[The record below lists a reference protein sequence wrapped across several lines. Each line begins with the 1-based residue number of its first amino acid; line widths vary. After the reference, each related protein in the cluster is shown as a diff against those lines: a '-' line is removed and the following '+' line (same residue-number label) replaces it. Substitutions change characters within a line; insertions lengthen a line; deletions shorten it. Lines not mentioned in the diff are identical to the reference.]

1 MRFRLLVPSGFRF
14 VLSSLPLSTDRQD
27 SASSGLGVKLPPQ
40 STVPAASATQGRTRS
55 TTIGTAFAVVLT
67 FLVMFLYSPS
77 FVGPYVYDDIGH
89 LRGNSKLDAFPPEL
103 NWRRAETR
111 PVVMATFALERALFS
126 ESPSVHRIGN
136 VLIHVLTA
144 ILLYVLVQS
153 VARLSLSTDLPVPG
167 ETNAFT
173 DRDATALA
181 VLVALL
187 WAVHPLNTQAV
198 AYIIQR
204 CESLMGLCFIVF
216 LLMLVWHHQSEQ
228 RRWLILAGIFFV
240 IGLWSKTVM
249 VTALAVGPLFDRA
262 FLADNWKTVWKRRGW
277 LYGVPLAASVVA
289 VVTLLPGLLRG
300 DANVGFGGDAP
311 PAMPHIAAQADIV
324 FRYLGLSLFP
334 IGLNIDHGL
343 TVPQPWIQFLPQV
356 LSALAIVVSG
366 FVAGFYGYWKL
377 AFFLLAP
384 LIVLAPTSSF
394 IPTADLLVE
403 HRMYLPL
410 VFIMTGSVFGLHLLA
425 RRLRHSGLPITDRI
439 HRPVRWVAISCLPIV
454 MLFSWGT
461 WSRAHDY
468 RSGSRLWYRS
478 LVENPANPRAAQNLA
493 NTATEELSSEALMQ
507 LYVDALAS
515 AQQRALPT
523 SIILGRIGEELVKA
537 NRAVEA
543 TQVLRRSIAGDPTPD
558 QFAKRFYPPSTRE
571 EYASHRINHALA
583 LMQLGRV
590 DEAATELDV
599 AFRVHDQSPLARAIA
614 GDLMQKAGKSESAIE
629 HFQRALQLRPQWP
642 DVQSQLNDLSSA
654 GAK

>member
-1 MRFRLLVPSGFRF
+1 MGVA
-14 VLSSLPLSTDRQD
+14 LPH
-27 SASSGLGVKLPPQ
+27 Q
-40 STVPAASATQGRTRS
+40 STAPVATATQERALS
-55 TTIGTAFAVVLT
+55 KTIGTAFAVVLS
-67 FLVMFLYSPS
+67 FLVLFLYSPS

-89 LRGNSKLDAFPPEL
+89 LRGNSTLDAFPPSL
-103 NWRRAETR
+103 SWTRAETR
-111 PVVMATFALERALFS
+111 PVVMATFALERALFG

-136 VLIHVLTA
+136 VLIHILTA
-144 ILLYVLVQS
+144 ILLFVLVQS
-153 VARLSLSTDLPVPG
+153 VARFSLSVDDEERS
-167 ETNAFT
+167 ETNPST
-173 DRDATALA
+173 NRDATALA
-181 VLVALL
+181 CLVALL

-216 LLMLVWHHQSEQ
+216 LLMLVWHQQSEQ
-228 RRWLILAGIFFV
+228 RRWLIVAGIFFV

-262 FLADNWKTVWKRRGW
+262 FLAADWRMVWKRRGW

-311 PAMPHIAAQADIV
+311 PALPHIAAQADIV
-324 FRYLGLSLFP
+324 FRYLGMSLFP

-343 TVPQPWIQFLPQV
+343 TVPQPWVQFLPQIM
-356 LSALAIVVSG
+356 SALAVVISG
-366 FVAGFYGYWKL
+366 FVAGYFGYWKL

-384 LIVLAPTSSF
+384 LFILAPTSSF

-410 VFIMTGSVFGLHLLA
+410 ACIVTGSVFGARLLA
-425 RRLRHSGLPITDRI
+425 RRLRHSGLPMTNRI
-439 HRPVRWVAISCLPIV
+439 HRPVRWVAISSLPIV

-468 RSGSRLWYRS
+468 QSGSRLWYRS
-478 LVENPANPRAAQNLA
+478 LIENPANPRAAQNLV
-493 NTATEELSSEALMQ
+493 NTATEEISSEALMQ

-543 TQVLRRSIAGDPTPD
+543 TQVLQRSIAGDPTQED
-558 QFAKRFYPPSTRE
+558 FANRFYPPSTRE
-571 EYASHRINHALA
+571 EYASHHINHALA
-583 LMQLGRV
+583 LMQLGRI
-590 DEAATELDV
+590 DEAAADLEV
-599 AFRVHDQSPLARAIA
+599 AFRIHDQSPLARAIA
-614 GDLMQKAGKSESAIE
+614 GDLMQKAGNPESAIV

-642 DVQSQLNDLSSA
+642 EVQSQLNDLLSA
-654 GAK
+654 EAP